1 MAIKSGFF
9 NSVTGDRKYDAE
21 DLNKF
26 FDGVITDGVL
36 SAIGDSLEVV
46 PSSGMQIAAGSGKAW
61 FLKSWIENTADSFLT
76 LSDADVT
83 FGRIDIIAL
92 DFDKSD
98 QVRENDIVIVEG
110 TPSGTPTPPS
120 LIDTSTHLQKPLAHI
135 QVDANETLI
144 QSSDIT
150 SKIDTVDCPY
160 STGIVDLIVEVDNVT
175 IQIVA
180 NELSVKDNGITATQI
195 ALSAVGSD
203 QLATNAVTGI
213 KIAADAVNTSE
224 IAASAVNNTELAA
237 DAVTGTKIASNTI
250 NSEHYIDGSIDREH
264 LEADIIDA
272 SKLASNVVNSEHYV
286 DLSIDRVHLAADIID
301 GTKIAN
307 DVINSEHYVAGSI
320 DNEHIANDAINSEHY
335 ADLSIDRAHLSNDI
349 IDGSKLAHE
358 EVNSEHYVPGSI
370 DREHIGI
377 DQVNSEH
384 YYPGSIDH
392 VHLAAN
398 VVDDD
403 NIGNRVP
410 MLTRRQGGDS
420 VHWSQ
425 DGSTNY
431 TPTTIKMQLG
441 QIYFGSVIDP
451 DTSKY
456 VDIIF
461 PQAFSARPIV
471 FVTNIDPASE
481 RIHCA
486 VDDFTI
492 TASGC
497 RITGWNFGVSPKLAY
512 VAWLAIGPE

>member
-135 QVDANETLI
+135 QVDANETVI
-144 QSSDIT
+144 QASDIT

-160 STGIVDLIVEVDNVT
+160 STGIVDLIVEVDDVT
-175 IQIVA
+175 IQIA
-180 NELSVKDNGITATQI
+180 GNELSVKDLGVDTQHIAGGAITTDKIAT
-195 ALSAVGSD
+195 GG
-203 QLATNAVTGI
+203 VTGPDI
-213 KIAADAVNTSE
+213 DG
-224 IAASAVNNTELAA
+224 
-237 DAVTGTKIASNTI
+237 DAVTGAKIADNSI